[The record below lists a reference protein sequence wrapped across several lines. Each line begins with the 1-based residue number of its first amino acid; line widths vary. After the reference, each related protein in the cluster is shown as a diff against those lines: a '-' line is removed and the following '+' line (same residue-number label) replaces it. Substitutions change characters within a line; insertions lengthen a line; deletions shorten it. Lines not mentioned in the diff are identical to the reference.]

1 MSQERSVEE
10 RRAAQS
16 PLANVSRRIV
26 QLHKE
31 YYGKGP
37 TQAKTFY
44 RGELVVVVLRGGFTK
59 AEETLREG
67 GHPDAVIRQRSE
79 FQLVM
84 RERFQQVVEQELGR
98 SVLAFMSAS
107 HQHPDLMAEVFVL
120 EPSESAPDES
130 VVLEDFHP
138 ESD

>member
-10 RRAAQS
+10 RPAAQS

-44 RGELVVVVLRGGFTK
+44 RGELVVVLLRGGFTK
-59 AEETLREG
+59 AEETLLEG
-67 GHPDAVIRQRSE
+67 GRADAVIRQRTE

-84 RERFQQVVEQELGR
+84 RERFQQVVEEELGR
-98 SVLAFMSAS
+98 TVLAFMSAS
-107 HQHPDLMAEVFVL
+107 HQHPDMMAEVFVL
-120 EPSESAPDES
+120 EPADTVPDES
-130 VVLEDFHP
+130 ITLEDFP
-138 ESD
+138 AEGD

>member
-1 MSQERSVEE
+1 MSQERSIEE
-10 RRAAQS
+10 RQAAQS

-37 TQAKTFY
+37 TRAKTFY
-44 RGELVVVVLRGGFTK
+44 RGELVVVLLRGGFTK
-59 AEETLREG
+59 AEETLLEG
-67 GHPDAVIRQRSE
+67 GRPDAVIRQRSE

-98 SVLAFMSAS
+98 TVLAFMSAS
-107 HQHPDLMAEVFVL
+107 HQHPDMMAEVFVL
-120 EPSESAPDES
+120 EPSESAADEV
-130 VVLEDFHP
+130 VVLEDFNP
-138 ESD
+138 GGD